1 MRARIL
7 QPEFFQRSTLEVAR
21 ELIGK
26 YLVLENDKEK
36 ISLMITEVEAYDGPN
51 DLANH
56 ASKGRTK
63 RTEVMFEAG
72 GVWYVY
78 LCYGMYWMLN
88 IVTGPKDY
96 PAAVLIRGACP
107 NAEGGRVEINGP
119 GKLTKYFKINKS
131 FNNQPANKKTGLYLT
146 ENPNMKSLTPHISR
160 QIKATPRI
168 GVAYA
173 GPVWSKKKWRFYLS

>member
-7 QPEFFQRSTLEVAR
+7 QPKFFQRSTLEVAR
-21 ELIGK
+21 ELLGK
-26 YLVLENDKEK
+26 YLVLDSGKEK
-36 ISLMITEVEAYDGPN
+36 ISLMITEVEAYDGPK

-56 ASKGRTK
+56 ASKGKTA

-96 PAAVLIRGACP
+96 PAAVLIRGL
-107 NAEGGRVEINGP
+107 EGFNGP
-119 GKLTKYFKINKS
+119 GKLTKHFKIDKS
-131 FNNQPANKKTGLYLT
+131 FNNKSANKKTGLWI
-146 ENPNMKSLTPHISR
+146 EDRGVIIPSK